1 MGTLCPGGGASQSG
15 SRHVVT
21 VTGVIPWVRGA
32 PDGQTDTMATFE
44 VLIAS
49 SLPAPEAWR
58 RLLDLRAHSAVI
70 PLTTVSG
77 DVLEAGRLVD
87 GSRFVARTGVGPLA
101 VDDVM
106 VVESIVPPTA
116 HAAGT
121 VRIRK
126 RGKVVRGRIEL
137 RVAPAATG
145 CTVDW
150 GQRIRVRGVP
160 GLLDPLVSRVARA
173 AYGKALRRL
182 LAGARSGR
190 RHAAHGIHG

>member
-1 MGTLCPGGGASQSG
+1 MGTLCLSRGAARSG

-21 VTGVIPWVRGA
+21 VTAVISWGRRH
-32 PDGQTDTMATFE
+32 PDGQTGPMATFE
-44 VLIAS
+44 VLIDS

-58 RLLDLRAHSAVI
+58 RLLDLRAHGAAI

-77 DVLEAGRLVD
+77 DVLDAGRLIE

-101 VDDVM
+101 VDDAM
-106 VVESIVPPTA
+106 VVESIVPPTVNS
-116 HAAGT
+116 AGT

-126 RGKVVRGRIEL
+126 RGNVVRGRIEL

-145 CTVDW
+145 CTVTW
-150 GQRIRVRGVP
+150 WQRIGVRGVP
-160 GLLDPLVSRVARA
+160 GLLDPVVSRVARA

-182 LAGARSGR
+182 LARA
-190 RHAAHGIHG
+190 